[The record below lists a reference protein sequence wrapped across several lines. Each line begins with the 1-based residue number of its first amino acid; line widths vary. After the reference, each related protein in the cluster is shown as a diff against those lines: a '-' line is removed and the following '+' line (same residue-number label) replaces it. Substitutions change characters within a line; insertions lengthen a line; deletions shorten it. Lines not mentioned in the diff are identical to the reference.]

1 MAEKEPAILKIV
13 NKATGAV
20 WEVPEGSPAHK
31 RCAGQ
36 PKAYEILKQG
46 QDEAKPPVAVS
57 PPEKPPDGKKGG
69 K

>member
-36 PKAYEILKQG
+36 PKVYEILKQSTN
-46 QDEAKPPVAVS
+46 S